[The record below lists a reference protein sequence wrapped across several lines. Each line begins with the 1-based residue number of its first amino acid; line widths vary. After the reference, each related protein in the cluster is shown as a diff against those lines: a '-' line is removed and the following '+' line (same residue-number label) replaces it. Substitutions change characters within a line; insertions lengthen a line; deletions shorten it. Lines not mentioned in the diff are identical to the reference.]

1 MNNINQPDRLRHQ
14 TYSKKLR
21 VAVSSCM
28 GLTLFSGFGS
38 TVHAQDVE
46 SQKMQLEE
54 VVVTSRKRTES
65 VQDVPIAVTAITEEL
80 ENPSIRN
87 LRDLEGLAPNVQI
100 RHSMGRTA
108 GHAISI
114 RGIGYSND
122 EKSFDPA
129 VGVVIDGVAMTS
141 TSGTLLDNF
150 DIEKVEIMRGPQG
163 TLFGKNTIAGV
174 INVTRTDPTGELGG
188 NVNATVGNF
197 GRTDVKAVV
206 NTPVIEDVL
215 AAKLFVAS
223 LKDDGYIENVTLD
236 KDVAAQDYLAYGVK
250 FMWTPTE
257 TLTAKLTL
265 ETIDDDSDNGAFRN
279 LTGLGGNRGLALQD
293 GFSGGWQPYDPL
305 IVGWTSEGGNPSG
318 TNAYAENSSF
328 PGVRGE
334 DCLAANDP
342 GSSEDTTSAAK
353 ENKGEMETDAVTL
366 QVDWQ
371 IGNDSSLTYIYG
383 YRDTEEQ
390 AIWPYSGSQC
400 DFITV
405 DNYNENDQESHELRW
420 AKSTESYSVVLGL
433 YQMENSYS
441 QDWFTYDF
449 WELLRSPEALA
460 SIYGATP
467 EQVERLGTDFGQNIY
482 QSQDTTGQAVFGQ
495 LDYWLT
501 EKLELTVGARYTK
514 DEKDFFAR
522 DYCLKADADRD
533 LQNWDNCVNT
543 AAPAGEESGRT
554 FSGDLSES
562 KTTGRL
568 GFGYELQEDI
578 LLYGSA
584 STGFHSGGFYGKNQ
598 SLSAFG
604 VTYAP
609 EEIISYEIGAKM
621 ELMDR
626 RLRLNV
632 AAFNS
637 TVEDLQAV
645 TTIPNPADGTSIS
658 APFNVGEVE
667 YQGIELEAVGL
678 VTGDLR
684 LSATVGYLDASYNS
698 FDADISGRTG
708 GVPIDNS
715 YLEPKQAPEWTM
727 GLAANYST
735 DFAGGLIGANA
746 MYSWTDDFYTQ
757 EDNDPVSLVESYGKI
772 NLDLGYERDSWR
784 ITGFVNNL
792 TDETNYVSRTSGTL
806 ITYGQQSKGR
816 TYGVELVI
824 SF

>member
-1 MNNINQPDRLRHQ
+1 MMRIINRPDHRLQQSR
-14 TYSKKLR
+14 SKKLS
-21 VAVSSCM
+21 VAVSSYL
-28 GLTLFSGFGS
+28 GLTLAAGFGS
-38 TVHAQDVE
+38 FAAAQDVKE
-46 SQKMQLEE
+46 PKMQLEE
-54 VVVTSRKRTES
+54 VIVTSRKRTES
-65 VQDVPIAVTAITEEL
+65 VQDVPIAVTAIIAEL

-188 NVNATVGNF
+188 DVNVTLGNF

-206 NTPVIEDVL
+206 NTPIVEDIL
-215 AAKLFVAS
+215 SAKLFVAS
-223 LKDDGYIENVTLD
+223 LNDDGYIRNVTLD
-236 KDVAAQDYLAYGVK
+236 KDVAAQEYLAYGAK
-250 FMWTPTE
+250 LMWTPTE
-257 TLTAKLTL
+257 NLTARLTV
-265 ETIDDDSDNGAFRN
+265 ETIEDDSDNGAFRN
-279 LTGLGGNRGLALQD
+279 LTGKGGDRGVALQD
-293 GFSGGWQPYDPL
+293 GFSGGWQPYSPV
-305 IVGWTSEGGNPSG
+305 IVPITGNPR
-318 TNAYAENSSF
+318 YAENASF
-328 PGVRGE
+328 PDVSGE
-334 DCLAANDP
+334 DCLAVNDP
-342 GSSEDTTSAAK
+342 GSSSDTTSAAR
-353 ENKGEMETDAVTL
+353 ENKGEMSTDAVTL

-371 IGNDSSLTYIYG
+371 IGDDSSLTYIYG
-383 YRDTEEQ
+383 YRDTDEL
-390 AIWPYSGSQC
+390 AVWPYSGSKC

-449 WELLRSPEALA
+449 WELIRSPESLVANYA
-460 SIYGATP
+460 ATP
-467 EQVERLGTDFGQNIY
+467 EQVEELGSDFGQNIY

-495 LDYWLT
+495 LDYWVT
-501 EKLELTVGARYTK
+501 EKLEVTVGARWTK

-522 DYCLKADADRD
+522 DFCLKADADRD

-543 AAPAGEESGRT
+543 AALTGEGSGRT
-554 FSGDLSES
+554 FKGDLSES

-568 GFGYELQEDI
+568 GFGYQLQDDI
-578 LLYGSA
+578 LFYGSA

-598 SLSAFG
+598 ALSAFG

-609 EEIISYEIGAKM
+609 EEITSYEIGAKM
-621 ELMDR
+621 EFMDR

-667 YQGIELEAVGL
+667 YQGFELEAVGI
-678 VTGDLR
+678 VTSDFR
-684 LSATVGYLDASYNS
+684 ISAAVGYLDAGYNS
-698 FDADISGRTG
+698 FDADLSGRTG

-715 YLEPKQAPEWTM
+715 YLEPKQAPEWTL
-727 GLAANYST
+727 GLTANYSIE
-735 DFAGGLIGANA
+735 FAGGLIGANA

-757 EDNDPVSLVESYGKI
+757 EDNDPVSLVESYSKI
-772 NLDLGYERDSWR
+772 NLDLGYERDSYR
-784 ITGFVNNL
+784 ITAFVNNL
-792 TDETNYVSRTSGTL
+792 TDETNFVSRTSGTL
-806 ITYGQQSKGR
+806 ITYGQESKGR
-816 TYGVELVI
+816 TYGVELSV

>member
-1 MNNINQPDRLRHQ
+1 MKKIDR
-14 TYSKKLR
+14 SKYLPVKACRNKLR
-21 VAVSSCM
+21 VAISGCM
-28 GLTLFSGFGS
+28 GVTLAMGVGS
-38 TVHAQDVE
+38 FAVAED
-46 SQKMQLEE
+46 SQKPKMQLEE
-54 VVVTSRKRTES
+54 VVVTARKRTES
-65 VQDVPIAVTAITEEL
+65 VQDVPIAVTAIVAEL
-80 ENPSIRN
+80 ENPSVRN
-87 LRDLEGLAPNVQI
+87 LTDLEGLAPNVQI
-100 RHSMGRTA
+100 RNSMGRTA

-129 VGVVIDGVAMTS
+129 VGVVIDGVSMTS
-141 TSGTLLDNF
+141 SSGTLLDNF

-188 NVNATVGNF
+188 KLSATVGNF
-197 GRTDVKAVV
+197 GRTDIKTVI
-206 NTPVIEDVL
+206 NTPIIEDVL
-215 AAKLFVAS
+215 AAKLYVAS
-223 LKDDGYIENVTLD
+223 LKDDGYIKNVTLD
-236 KDVAAQDYLAYGVK
+236 KDVAAQDYLSYGVK
-250 FMWTPTE
+250 LKWTPTE

-265 ETIDDDSDNGAFRN
+265 EKMDDNSDNGAYRN
-279 LTGLGGNRGLALQD
+279 LTGLGGNRSIALQD
-293 GFSGGWQPYDPL
+293 GFSGGWEPYTPGAIIALTGSDRYAANASNPD
-305 IVGWTSEGGNPSG
+305 VNGEG
-318 TNAYAENSSF
+318 
-328 PGVRGE
+328 
-334 DCLAANDP
+334 CLAVNDP
-342 GSSEDTTSAAK
+342 AQNDNETSAAK
-353 ENKGEMETDAVTL
+353 ENLGEMETDAITL
-366 QVDWQ
+366 QVDWEL
-371 IGNDSSLTYIYG
+371 NDGSGLTYIYG
-383 YRDTEEQ
+383 HRDTEEL
-390 AIWPYSGSQC
+390 AIWPYSGSAC

-405 DNYNENDQESHELRW
+405 DNYNENDQESHEIRW
-420 AKSTESYSVVLGL
+420 AKSTDSYSVVLGL

-449 WELLRSPEALA
+449 WELIRPEASLIA
-460 SIYGATP
+460 NYGATP
-467 EQVERLGTDFGQNIY
+467 AQVERLGSDFGQNIY
-482 QSQDTTGQAVFGQ
+482 QSQDTTARAVFGS

-501 EKLELTVGARYTK
+501 EKLELTVGVRYTK
-514 DEKDFFAR
+514 DDKDFFAR

-543 AAPAGEESGRT
+543 AALTNEGSGRT
-554 FSGDLSES
+554 FNGDLSES

-568 GFGYELQEDI
+568 GFGYQMQQDI
-578 LLYGSA
+578 LMYGSV

-598 SLSAFG
+598 ALSAFA

-609 EEIISYEIGAKM
+609 EEITSYEIGAKM

-667 YQGIELEAVGL
+667 YQGFELEAVGII
-678 VTGDLR
+678 TDEIR
-684 LSATVGYLDASYNS
+684 LSAAAGFLDASYNA

-715 YLEPKQAPEWTM
+715 YLEPKQAPEWTL
-727 GLAANYST
+727 GLAANYSA
-735 DFAGGLIGANA
+735 DFAGGLIGANV
-746 MYSWTDDFYTQ
+746 MYSWTDDFYT
-757 EDNDPVSLVESYGKI
+757 EESNDPVSLVESYGKV
-772 NLDLGYERDSWR
+772 NLDLGYERDNYR
-784 ITGFVNNL
+784 ITAFVNNL
-792 TDETNYVSRTSGTL
+792 TDKTNWVSRSSGTL

-816 TYGVELVI
+816 SFGVELAV

>member
-1 MNNINQPDRLRHQ
+1 MKINHHSRLNRPVNN
-14 TYSKKLR
+14 KLR
-21 VAVSSCM
+21 IAVRACM
-28 GLTLFSGFGS
+28 GLALSAGLSPF
-38 TVHAQDVE
+38 VQAQDAG
-46 SQKMQLEE
+46 KTNMQLEE
-54 VVVTSRKRTES
+54 VIVTSRFRAES
-65 VQDVPIAVTAITEEL
+65 IQDVPIAVTAITAEL

-188 NVNATVGNF
+188 DVRATLGNF
-197 GRTDVKAVV
+197 GRTDVKAVI
-206 NTPVIEDVL
+206 NTPIIENVL

-236 KDVAAQDYLAYGVK
+236 KDVAAQDYLSYGLALL
-250 FMWTPTE
+250 WTPNE
-257 TLTAKLTL
+257 NLRAKLTV
-265 ETIDDDSDNGAFRN
+265 EGIDDDSDNGAFRN
-279 LTGLGGNRGLALQD
+279 LTGRGGDRGIALQD
-293 GFSGGWQPYDPL
+293 GFSGGWQPYSPA
-305 IVGWTSEGGNPSG
+305 IVPITGNPR
-318 TNAYAENSSF
+318 YAENASF
-328 PGVRGE
+328 PDVSGE
-334 DCLAANDP
+334 GCLEINDP
-342 GSSEDTTSAAK
+342 DSRPDTTSASQ
-353 ENKGEMETDAVTL
+353 ENIGEMETDAITL

-371 IGNDSSLTYIYG
+371 IGDDSTLTYIYG
-383 YRDTEEQ
+383 YRDTEEL
-390 AIWPYSGSQC
+390 AVWPYSGSQC

-420 AKSTESYSVVLGL
+420 AKSTDSFSVVLGL

-449 WELLRSPEALA
+449 WELIRSPESLVANYA
-460 SIYGATP
+460 ATP
-467 EQVERLGTDFGQNIY
+467 EQVARLGSDFGQNIF
-482 QSQDTTGQAVFGQ
+482 QSQETTGRAVFGQ

-501 EKLELTVGARYTK
+501 DKLELTVGARYTK
-514 DEKDFFAR
+514 DDKDFFAR
-522 DYCLKADADRD
+522 DFCIKADQDRD

-543 AAPAGEESGRT
+543 AATRGESSGGT
-554 FSGDLSES
+554 FNGDLSES

-568 GFGYELQEDI
+568 GFAYQLQDDI
-578 LLYGSA
+578 LLYGAA

-598 SLSAFG
+598 ALSAFA

-609 EEIISYEIGAKM
+609 EEITSYEIGAKM
-621 ELMDR
+621 ELLDR
-626 RLRLNV
+626 RLRLNL

-667 YQGIELEAVGL
+667 YQGLELEAVGI
-678 VTGDLR
+678 VTGDFR
-684 LSATVGYLDASYNS
+684 VSASVGYLDASYTS
-698 FDADISGRTG
+698 FDADLSGRTG

-715 YLEPKQAPEWTM
+715 YLEPKQAPEWTL
-727 GLAANYST
+727 GVTANYST

-746 MYSWTDDFYTQ
+746 MYAWTDDFYTQ
-757 EDNDPVSLVESYGKI
+757 EDNDPISLVESYGKI
-772 NLDLGYERDSWR
+772 NLDLGYERDSYR
-784 ITGFVNNL
+784 ITAFVNNL
-792 TDETNYVSRTSGTL
+792 TDETNFVSRTSGTL
-806 ITYGQQSKGR
+806 ISYGQESRGR
-816 TYGVELVI
+816 TFGVELAVT
-824 SF
+824 F

>member
-1 MNNINQPDRLRHQ
+1 MNKNNQSGYCLAKA
-14 TYSKKLR
+14 SKNKLR
-21 VAVSSCM
+21 SAITGCM
-28 GLTLFSGFGS
+28 GMTMAMGLGS
-38 TVHAQDVE
+38 FAVAQD
-46 SQKMQLEE
+46 SQTPKLQLEE
-54 VVVTSRKRTES
+54 VVVTSRKLSES
-65 VQDVPIAVTAITEEL
+65 VQDVPIAVTAIVAEL
-80 ENPSIRN
+80 ENPSVRN

-129 VGVVIDGVAMTS
+129 VGVVIDGVSMTS
-141 TSGTLLDNF
+141 SSGTLLDNF

-188 NVNATVGNF
+188 KLSATVGNF
-197 GRTDVKAVV
+197 GRTDIKAVI
-206 NTPVIEDVL
+206 NTPIIEDVL
-215 AAKLFVAS
+215 AAKLYVAS
-223 LKDDGYIENVTLD
+223 LKDDGYIKNVTLD
-236 KDVAAQDYLAYGVK
+236 KDVAAQDYLNYGVK
-250 FMWTPTE
+250 LKWTPTD
-257 TLTAKLTL
+257 TLTARLTL
-265 ETIDDDSDNGAFRN
+265 EKMDDNSDNGAYRN
-279 LTGLGGNRGLALQD
+279 LTGLGGNRSIALQD
-293 GFSGGWQPYDPL
+293 GYSGGWEPYNPGAIIAL
-305 IVGWTSEGGNPSG
+305 TGNPR
-318 TNAYAENSSF
+318 YAQNSSN
-328 PGVRGE
+328 PEINGE
-334 DCLAANDP
+334 GCLAANDP
-342 GSSEDTTSAAK
+342 ARDDDETSAAK
-353 ENKGEMETDAVTL
+353 ENLGEMETDAITL
-366 QVDWQ
+366 QVDWELSD
-371 IGNDSSLTYIYG
+371 GSSLTYIYG
-383 YRDTEEQ
+383 YRDTEEL
-390 AIWPYSGSQC
+390 AIWPYSGSAC

-405 DNYNENDQESHELRW
+405 DNYNENDQESHEIRW
-420 AKSTESYSVVLGL
+420 AKTTDSYSVVLGL

-449 WELLRSPEALA
+449 WELIRPETALVSLYA
-460 SIYGATP
+460 ATP
-467 EQVERLGTDFGQNIY
+467 EQVERLGSDFGQNIY
-482 QSQDTTGQAVFGQ
+482 QSQDTTGRAVFGQ

-501 EKLELTVGARYTK
+501 DKLELTVGARYTQ
-514 DEKDFFAR
+514 DDKDFFAR

-543 AAPAGEESGRT
+543 AALTGEGSGRT
-554 FSGDLSES
+554 FNGDISES

-568 GFGYELQEDI
+568 GFGYQMEEDI
-578 LLYGSA
+578 LIYGSV

-598 SLSAFG
+598 ALSAFA

-609 EEIISYEIGAKM
+609 EEITSYEIGAKL

-645 TTIPNPADGTSIS
+645 TTIPNPNDGTSIS

-667 YQGIELEAVGL
+667 YQGFELEAVGI
-678 VTGDLR
+678 VTDEIR
-684 LSATVGYLDASYNS
+684 LSAAVGFLDASYNN

-715 YLEPKQAPEWTM
+715 YLEPKQAPEWTL

-735 DFAGGLIGANA
+735 DFAGGLIAANA
-746 MYSWTDDFYTQ
+746 MYSWTDDFYT
-757 EDNDPVSLVESYGKI
+757 EESNDPVSLVESYGKI
-772 NLDLGYERDSWR
+772 NLDLGYERDNYR
-784 ITGFVNNL
+784 ITAFVNNL
-792 TDETNYVSRTSGTL
+792 TDESNWVSRSSGTL

-816 TYGVELVI
+816 TFGVELAV